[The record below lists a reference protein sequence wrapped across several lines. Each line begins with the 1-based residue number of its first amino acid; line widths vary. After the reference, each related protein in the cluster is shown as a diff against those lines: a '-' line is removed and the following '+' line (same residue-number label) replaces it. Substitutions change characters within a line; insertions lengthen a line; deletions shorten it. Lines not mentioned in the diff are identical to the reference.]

1 MPGSESSIM
10 WLRTLFFIGVIVC
23 GIVGVR
29 SALFPPPV
37 PPHVNDFDATEIEA
51 KDFRKL
57 VVDVDAAIEAGFN
70 KEGLKP
76 APLANDLAVARRLHL
91 ALMGTIPSLQ
101 EIRQFDAHQGA
112 HRLQW

>member
-29 SALFPPPV
+29 SALFPPHV
-37 PPHVNDFDATEIEA
+37 PPHVKDFDRATIEA
-51 KDFRKL
+51 KDFRTL
-57 VVDVDAAIEAGFN
+57 VAEVDAAIEAGFN

-76 APLANDLAVARRLHL
+76 SLLADDLTVARRLHL

-101 EIRQFDAHQGA
+101 EIRQFEAYQG
-112 HRLQW
+112 